1 MLERP
6 NLSHERSPQDSAG
19 IEVRPASLVIEP
31 PEAWQRVAASILVA
45 VLTIGVGLAAT
56 QLGHVTSYSLIVLGV
71 LGVTWYTGLRSG
83 LLVTVVA
90 GLLSFL
96 FIEEPR
102 GELSI
107 KEESLIRLCV
117 AMVTAIT
124 ASCLL
129 DTTRR
134 AKALA
139 EELADSQAQLAAR
152 EFELMSLAA
161 RTDGLTRLGNQRAFQ
176 EDLKVEVAR
185 ATRRESSLT
194 LALMDVDQLK
204 EINDSQGQCPRRR
217 GVGECRVLLT
227 DLRGTNRAY
236 RVGGDEFP
244 AHSGG
249 YGRNLSGIRPG
260 TRPRRYR

>member
-1 MLERP
+1 MLERS

-19 IEVRPASLVIEP
+19 LSVRLRRTATVIEP

-83 LLVTVVA
+83 LLVTGVA

-185 ATRRESSLT
+185 ATRRES
-194 LALMDVDQLK
+194 
-204 EINDSQGQCPRRR
+204 
-217 GVGECRVLLT
+217 
-227 DLRGTNRAY
+227 
-236 RVGGDEFP
+236 F
-244 AHSGG
+244 
-249 YGRNLSGIRPG
+249 
-260 TRPRRYR
+260 

>member
-1 MLERP
+1 MKHRKGELCSSAP

-19 IEVRPASLVIEP
+19 LSVRLRRTASLVIEP

-56 QLGHVTSYSLIVLGV
+56 QLGHVTSYSLIVLGSWASP
-71 LGVTWYTGLRSG
+71 GMGLRSG
-83 LLVTVVA
+83 LLVTGVA

-139 EELADSQAQLAAR
+139 EELADSQAQLAAG

-176 EDLKVEVAR
+176 DLKVEVAR
-185 ATRRESSLT
+185 ATRRES
-194 LALMDVDQLK
+194 
-204 EINDSQGQCPRRR
+204 
-217 GVGECRVLLT
+217 
-227 DLRGTNRAY
+227 
-236 RVGGDEFP
+236 F
-244 AHSGG
+244 
-249 YGRNLSGIRPG
+249 
-260 TRPRRYR
+260 